1 MLGQH
6 PALYAL
12 PELNLF
18 MADTLA
24 EVIAKLRIVRPQ
36 SLHGLLR
43 AVAQV
48 EYQAQTV
55 TTIEQAQDWLRQHG
69 DWNAKQFFN
78 FLSQRTDSPILI
90 DKSPA
95 TGLNP
100 INLRRMYQSFPQAR
114 FLHLV
119 RHPRAACHS
128 IHQLQQKTAPK
139 RHQAKADLSPEQLWL
154 RINRN
159 ILELTDQLP
168 PGQSMLIQ
176 GEKLLAQPEFYLTQ
190 IADWLSVSTASAHI
204 AAMLHPEQSPYAC
217 IGPPNALFGNDPNFL
232 RNPRYAKRPIPAQRL
247 EGVLE
252 WQSSRNDTFSAPTI
266 AIARRLGYH

>member
-6 PALYAL
+6 PELYAL

-24 EVIAKLRIVRPQ
+24 DVIAKLRIVRPQ

-43 AVAQV
+43 AIAQI

-55 TTIEQAQDWLRQHG
+55 ATIEQAHNWLTQHG
-69 DWNAKQFFN
+69 HWNSKQFFN
-78 FLSQRTDSPILI
+78 FLAERTDARILI

-100 INLRRMYQSFPQAR
+100 LNLRRMYRTFPQAR

-119 RHPRAACHS
+119 RHPRATCHS
-128 IHQLQQKTAPK
+128 IYQLQQKNSPNRSNAN
-139 RHQAKADLSPEQLWL
+139 ADLSPEQLWL

-176 GEKLLAQPEFYLTQ
+176 GEQLLAQPEFYLAQ
-190 IADWLSVSTASAHI
+190 IADWLGVATTPTHI

-232 RNPRYAKRPIPAQRL
+232 RNPHYTKRPIPAQRL
-247 EGVLE
+247 EGTLE
-252 WQSSRNDTFSAPTI
+252 WQANRNNSFSATTI
-266 AIARRLGYH
+266 VIARRLGYH